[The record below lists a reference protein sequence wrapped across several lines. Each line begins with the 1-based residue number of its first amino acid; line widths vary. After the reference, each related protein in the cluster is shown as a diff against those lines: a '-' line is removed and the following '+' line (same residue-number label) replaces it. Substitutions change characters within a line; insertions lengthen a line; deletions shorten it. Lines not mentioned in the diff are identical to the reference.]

1 MLKSLYF
8 VFETIKEDVR
18 NYNELEIFLFL
29 GYKDYNLFLISY
41 LVRYEALPKKRYKY
55 FYRQFLKN

>member
-29 GYKDYNLFLISY
+29 GYKDYNLLIFDFLSCKI
-41 LVRYEALPKKRYKY
+41 
-55 FYRQFLKN
+55 